1 MSPVASPMA
10 KQAVSLAVEKLRH
23 QGVVSST
30 PPQLFAA
37 ANDAAWDAGLMLSGS
52 DVWMAVYD
60 WGGYD
65 YDNPPPD
72 ETAMKL

>member
-1 MSPVASPMA
+1 
-10 KQAVSLAVEKLRH
+10 
-23 QGVVSST
+23 
-30 PPQLFAA
+30 
-37 ANDAAWDAGLMLSGS
+37 MLSGS

-72 ETAMKL
+72 ETAMDL